1 MRILSSLA
9 VLMIGITGC
18 AVLNQLNQ
26 SVEEIAPSRL
36 TCASNPE
43 FVDGNLETVS
53 TFAVNGFVRKA
64 YQIFDDRS
72 RRISHAQRR
81 YITQIEG
88 NRRTEA
94 IIKLDAPTYVSY
106 VEVYPASGRI
116 PKFVLMTT
124 TDDPPRFDVAF
135 ERVADKQHQDIEG
148 LTPVRYRIQREV
160 LYLRMSADGIED
172 KQNSVR
178 SPNSAVEIPLKGA
191 AIREVKF
198 FGRQTLS
205 DKEVKK

>member
-1 MRILSSLA
+1 MRILISLT
-9 VLMIGITGC
+9 VLLIGVTGVTGC

-26 SVEEIAPSRL
+26 SVEEIAPARL

-53 TFAVNGFVRKA
+53 SFAVNGFVRKA
-64 YQIFDDRS
+64 YQVFDGET
-72 RRISHAQRR
+72 RRMAYAQRR
-81 YITQIEG
+81 YVTQVEG

-106 VEVYPASGRI
+106 VEVYPASRHI
-116 PKFVLMTT
+116 PNFAMMTT

-135 ERVADKQHQDIEG
+135 ERVSDKQHKDIEG
-148 LTPVRYRIQREV
+148 LTPVRFRIGREV

-172 KQNSVR
+172 KQNSTR
-178 SPNSAVEIPLKGA
+178 NINSAVEIPLIGA
-191 AIREVKF
+191 EIREVKF
-198 FGRQTLS
+198 FGKQTL
-205 DKEVKK
+205 